1 MANSGEKEWGQP
13 SGYPIP
19 FSPVSASTFALLEA
33 FPNVTVKRG
42 RSVLDESP
50 VLSDEGTLVALRTRF
65 MLPSIKLFSTATK
78 VTVQRSDCQEKN
90 GQEISVTTGIAKWLM
105 CSPYVQPL

>member
-1 MANSGEKEWGQP
+1 LWILCKRSFFQLSAAKSLGTGSAEKELGQP
-13 SGYPIP
+13 LGYPIP

-50 VLSDEGTLVALRTRF
+50 VLSDEGTRAALQISS

-78 VTVQRSDCQEKN
+78 V
-90 GQEISVTTGIAKWLM
+90 IA
-105 CSPYVQPL
+105 